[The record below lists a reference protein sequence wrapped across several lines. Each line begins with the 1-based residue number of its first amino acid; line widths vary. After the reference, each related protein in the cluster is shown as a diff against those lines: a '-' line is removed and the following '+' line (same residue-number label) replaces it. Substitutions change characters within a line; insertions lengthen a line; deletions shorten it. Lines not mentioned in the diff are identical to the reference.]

1 MRSDEF
7 TNKRPVEMPPSS
19 ARIGQA
25 IDDELAFHIDE
36 RVRDLIASGIQADVA
51 RDRAIAEL
59 GGLEGTRR
67 DLVRIDQE
75 AATRQNLADAAADLW
90 ADAKRT
96 SRIVSRRPGYV
107 AIAALTLAL
116 GIGANAAMFAVVDRL
131 LLSPPPHIRDA
142 RDVVHL
148 QVEEA
153 QPQSG
158 RIIWTGAPYPYFQAL
173 VDVPRS
179 FDVAGYFTTSMPLRA
194 GGTHRTAAV
203 TVVTPGYFSLLG
215 TQPALG
221 RFLGDGDVAGARAA
235 VISHGA
241 WVRDLA
247 RANVVGSDIML
258 AGERYTIVG
267 VAPDG
272 FTGPGIM
279 PVDAWI
285 SLGADTPGLPAS
297 WQTRQN
303 LRFLSVIARPRASA
317 GRQVVTD
324 EATRVY
330 LTSRAGTPQSDSTA
344 RVLASALVPGRKPE
358 GDMTTDTRVTLWL
371 QGVSVLVLVIAIANV
386 ANLMLLRGL
395 ERRRETAVSMAL
407 GVNRMRLGRGVV
419 LESLLIGSV
428 AALLAVMFSRWSGP
442 FLWSLLLPMGAEVAT
457 APVRDT
463 IVVGLLAL
471 GSALAMSVV
480 PVVLQL
486 RTKAGD
492 VLRDGT
498 RGSSRRASLIGDG
511 LVILQVACAVVL
523 LVGSGLFVRSMLR
536 LDGLDLGFE
545 VNRIVAVHI
554 DHGQSRDAT
563 VAGQFLRDA
572 ATRVRALPGV
582 EHVATSLTAPYR
594 PSASLALFLP
604 GHERLP
610 GVGPNALGYPSFFA
624 VTPEFFATMGLSIQ
638 GGRAFDAADGASS
651 PLVTIVDATMARA
664 FWPSGDAIGRCFRLG
679 ADTMPCRTVVG
690 IVQDT
695 KRSPIEKNH
704 SPRYYLPLAQAPANN
719 QTNHYLFA
727 RTALSPAAVV
737 GSVRAAVLGDESSP
751 PLVDAMPMTRFLEPY
766 TRPWRLGRA
775 VFVAFGVLS
784 TVIAT
789 IGLFGVVSFGV
800 LQRQRELGIRVALG
814 ATRNAVLRLVMGGA
828 GKRTAIGLFA
838 GGVGAVLLGSGLRDL
853 LFQTSSLD
861 IPTYVASIIVVVLA
875 TIVACIIPAMRAI
888 RVDPT
893 VTLKA
898 E

>member
-1 MRSDEF
+1 MKPDDF
-7 TNKRPVEMPPSS
+7 TNKQPVELPASNV
-19 ARIGQA
+19 RIEKA
-25 IDDELAFHIDE
+25 IDDELAFHLEE
-36 RVRDLIASGIQADVA
+36 RVRELVASGIPPEVA
-51 RDRAIAEL
+51 RERAIAEF
-59 GGLEGTRR
+59 GGLEGARR
-67 DLVRIDQE
+67 DLLRIDQD
-75 AATRQNLADAAADLW
+75 AAKRQTVADAAADLW

-96 SRIVSRRPGYV
+96 SRIVLRRPGYV
-107 AIAALTLAL
+107 AIAAMTLAL

-153 QPQSG
+153 QRQSG
-158 RIIWTGAPYPYFQAL
+158 RIIWAGAPYPYFEAL
-173 VDVPRS
+173 LNAPRS
-179 FDVAGYFTTSMPLRA
+179 FDVAGYFTTSMPLRGA
-194 GGTHRTAAV
+194 GTHRTAAV

-215 TQPALG
+215 TQAALG
-221 RFLGDGDVAGARAA
+221 RFLGDGDVSEQRAA
-235 VISHGA
+235 VISYRV
-241 WVRDLA
+241 WTRDLA
-247 RANVVGSDIML
+247 RANVVGSDITL

-267 VAPDG
+267 VAPEG

-279 PVDAWI
+279 PADAWI
-285 SLGADTPGLPAS
+285 SLGAATPAIPAN
-297 WQTRQN
+297 WQTGQN
-303 LRFLSVIARPRASA
+303 LRFLLVIARPHAA
-317 GRQVVTD
+317 VGRQIVTD

-330 LTSRAGTPQSDSTA
+330 LTSRAGTPLADSSA

-358 GDMTTDTRVTLWL
+358 GEMTTDTRVTLWL
-371 QGVSVLVLVIAIANV
+371 QGVSILVLIIAIANV
-386 ANLMLLRGL
+386 ANLMLLRGV

-407 GVNRMRLGRGVV
+407 GVSRTRLGRGVI
-419 LESLLIGSV
+419 LESFLIGSI
-428 AALLAVMFSRWSGP
+428 AAALAVMFSRWSGP
-442 FLWSLLLPMGAEVAT
+442 FLWSLLLPMGAEVAAT
-457 APVRDT
+457 PVRDT
-463 IVVGLLAL
+463 AVVGLLAL

-492 VLRDGT
+492 VLRDAT
-498 RGSSRRASLIGDG
+498 RGASQRASLIGDG
-511 LVILQVACAVVL
+511 LVVLQVACAVVL

-554 DHGQSRDAT
+554 DHGQARDAT
-563 VAGQFLRDA
+563 DAMQFLQDA
-572 ATRVRALPGV
+572 AARVRAVPGV
-582 EHVATSLTAPYR
+582 QHVATSLTAPYR

-610 GVGPNALGYPSFFA
+610 GVGPDALGYPSFFA
-624 VTPEFFATMGLSIQ
+624 VTPEFFATMGLTIQ
-638 GGRAFDAADGASS
+638 RGRGFGAEDGASS
-651 PLVTIVDATMARA
+651 SLVTIVDATMART

-727 RTALSPAAVV
+727 RTALSLTALVAP
-737 GSVRAAVLGDESSP
+737 VRSAVLGSESSP
-751 PLVDAMPMTRFLEPY
+751 PLVDAMPMTKFLEPY

-775 VFVAFGVLS
+775 VFVAFGLLS
-784 TVIAT
+784 TIIAT
-789 IGLFGVVSFGV
+789 IGLYGVVSFGI

-828 GKRTAIGLFA
+828 GKRTALGLAA
-838 GGVGAVLLGSGLRDL
+838 GGAGAILLGAGLRDL
-853 LFQTSSLD
+853 LFQTSSVDVPAYL
-861 IPTYVASIIVVVLA
+861 ASLIIVILA
-875 TIVACIIPAMRAI
+875 TIIACIVPAMRAI
-888 RVDPT
+888 RVDPV
-893 VTLKA
+893 VTLKGD
-898 E
+898 